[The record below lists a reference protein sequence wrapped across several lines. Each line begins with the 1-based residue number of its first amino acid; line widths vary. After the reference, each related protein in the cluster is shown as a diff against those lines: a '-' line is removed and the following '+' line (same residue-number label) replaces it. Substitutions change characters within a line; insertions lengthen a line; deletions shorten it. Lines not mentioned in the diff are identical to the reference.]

1 MKTTTLAGLALAV
14 GLAGALP
21 AASFAQAD
29 PRGAEGYAPEARA
42 ERPMMRQRMSPEQ
55 RIERRAER
63 LRVMLQ
69 LRPEQERALDA
80 YVASLQAGRGDR
92 MARRAERRELRQLS
106 TPERL
111 RAQRERLAE
120 RLERFDRRA
129 EATSR
134 FYAQLTPSQRQA
146 FDAMGAQRGGRGMR
160 HRGGRGGMGPGPR
173 G

>member
-21 AASFAQAD
+21 AASFAQPD
-29 PRGAEGYAPEARA
+29 PRSAAPEARG

-55 RIERRAER
+55 RAERRAER

-69 LRPEQERALDA
+69 LRPEQDRALRE
-80 YVASLQAGRGDR
+80 YVAALQGARGDR
-92 MARRAERRELRQLS
+92 MGRRGEMRQMS
-106 TPERL
+106 TPDRL
-111 RAQRERLAE
+111 QAQRERLTE
-120 RLERFDRRA
+120 RLAAFDRRA
-129 EATSR
+129 AATSR
-134 FYAQLTPSQRQA
+134 FYGQLTPAQRQA

-160 HRGGRGGMGPGPR
+160 GGRMRGPGGFAPR